1 MIQLPDMVGE
11 GMKGNVKLDHYL
23 SVFRVFYLADICK
36 EVIMRL
42 TCYTKK
48 GIRNRLRSLLDSGFH
63 VKTSIVCL
71 INIT

>member
-42 TCYTKK
+42 TCYAKK
-48 GIRNRLRSLLDSGFH
+48 GF
-63 VKTSIVCL
+63 
-71 INIT
+71 